1 MSMKRIIRI
10 GFLSVFASLI
20 VLPCYSQDF
29 TSEDPMLQF
38 VHLQGTDSVNS
49 RISKE
54 TKLSREIAGFQG
66 AIGAEFAGM
75 KRWQRKYIEYLSTV
89 QGYAEAIKAGTTLY
103 SDALITLRN
112 IMDIKKAA
120 KLNPQGLGAALVMSD
135 IYVETTVEFIKTF
148 RTLENAIAKG
158 GDQNLLTGK
167 ERTQMLWSICDRLE
181 ELNDKLRMLS
191 LCVAYYDMNDVW
203 NQALSGIIPRT
214 KADVA
219 KDAFKR
225 WRKVDRVITS
235 MYLE

>member
-1 MSMKRIIRI
+1 MNRIIRTI
-10 GFLSVFASLI
+10 SLSVFAVLA
-20 VLPCYSQDF
+20 VLPCHSQS
-29 TSEDPMLQF
+29 SEDPLLQL
-38 VHLQGTDSVNS
+38 VYQQGTDSVNS

-54 TKLSREIAGFQG
+54 TKVSREIAEFQG
-66 AIGAEFAGM
+66 SIGAEFAGM
-75 KRWQRKYIEYLSTV
+75 KRWQRKYIEYMSTV
-89 QGYAEAIKAGTTLY
+89 QGYAEAIKAGTTVY
-103 SDALITLRN
+103 SDALVTLRN

-120 KLNPQGLGAALVMSD
+120 RLNPQGLGATLVMSD

-148 RTLENAIAKG
+148 RTLQNAIAKG

-181 ELNDKLRMLS
+181 ELNDKLRMLC

-203 NQALSGIIPRT
+203 KRTLSGIIPRT

-219 KDAFKR
+219 NDAFER
-225 WRKVDRVITS
+225 WRKVDRVIRT